1 MILITRPKNEA
12 LLLSKELKVKNF
24 LTFIEPLISFRYL
37 KKKIIFGKQK
47 IYIVTSLQAVNVL
60 NKYSKYYKEIISLG
74 NFLVV
79 GEKVSSSLKNA
90 GVNNIIRTFK
100 TSELLTQYL
109 LKLKQPEL
117 KLIYLCGSVV
127 NEDFVN
133 NMKISKMKFNKIII
147 YKTIPLKQLSNR
159 CVNLIRKNKID
170 TVLIYSL
177 YTANILIRLLKTNN
191 LMDRLEQINI
201 FCLSKRISQQFYK
214 EGMKDKV
221 VYARSPDQKGMF
233 NLIMDKYLKD

>member
-201 FCLSKRISQQFYK
+201 FCLSKRISQRFYK

-233 NLIMDKYLKD
+233 NLIMDKYPKD

>member
-79 GEKVSSSLKNA
+79 GEKVSSSLPNML
-90 GVNNIIRTFK
+90 F
-100 TSELLTQYL
+100 
-109 LKLKQPEL
+109 
-117 KLIYLCGSVV
+117 
-127 NEDFVN
+127 NET
-133 NMKISKMKFNKIII
+133 NK
-147 YKTIPLKQLSNR
+147 
-159 CVNLIRKNKID
+159 
-170 TVLIYSL
+170 
-177 YTANILIRLLKTNN
+177 
-191 LMDRLEQINI
+191 
-201 FCLSKRISQQFYK
+201 
-214 EGMKDKV
+214 
-221 VYARSPDQKGMF
+221 
-233 NLIMDKYLKD
+233 